1 MWIVLAAVAV
11 IAVAA
16 GIVLVFRRPEGNDID
31 SVRSYHSALGTLEH
45 LSDRSP
51 RSTVNVV
58 GSDDRAAVEPGVPR
72 SYRRS
77 GAVAPAPT
85 PGPDPGSGRSVPPIP
100 VRGNDEF
107 PDPETPLI
115 FDDSRPRDRYRKDVT
130 GEAVPVSRM
139 DRAQRH
145 ALDSMNHRP
154 RRATTIMIVVAALVL
169 FGALAYAGSKRS
181 SPPRAHAAASTTTV
195 GASHRASTASTGVG
209 PTTGGHTSTTR
220 VGTTTRTTPTTQP
233 KQIVALTST
242 STSATYPVANASYKV
257 TVTGSGPCWVAVTSS
272 SSGSTLWAGELQA
285 GSVQV
290 VPATGT
296 VTVQMGTP
304 SVTLAV
310 DKVPVVFPT
319 PVRSPFVATFQPTAA
334 ALAVAG
340 AAAAQTSG
348 SAGTSTTTTTT
359 ASTTTSSTSAP

>member
-45 LSDRSP
+45 LSEHPP
-51 RSTVNVV
+51 RSTVNV
-58 GSDDRAAVEPGVPR
+58 GSEDRATVEPGVPR
-72 SYRRS
+72 SYRRPV
-77 GAVAPAPT
+77 AAAPAAT
-85 PGPDPGSGRSVPPIP
+85 PDPGPSVPPIP

-115 FDDSRPRDRYRKDVT
+115 FDDSRPRDRYRRDVS
-130 GEAVPVSRM
+130 GESVPVSRM

-154 RRATTIMIVVAALVL
+154 RRITTVMIVVVALVL

-181 SPPRAHAAASTTTV
+181 SPPHSRATTASTTTRS
-195 GASHRASTASTGVG
+195 SHPASTGARSA
-209 PTTGGHTSTTR
+209 PAGHSTTT
-220 VGTTTRTTPTTQP
+220 TTTRTTPTTQP
-233 KQIVALTST
+233 KQVVALTST
-242 STSATYPVANASYKV
+242 STSATYPVNNAAYKV
-257 TVTGSGPCWVAVTSS
+257 TVTASGTCWVAVTSS

-304 SVTLAV
+304 SVTLAI

-319 PVRSPFVATFQPTAA
+319 PVRSPFEATFQPTAA

-340 AAAAQTSG
+340 AAAAQGSG
-348 SAGTSTTTTTT
+348 SSTSSGTSTTTTTT
-359 ASTTTSSTSAP
+359 TGSTTTSSTSAP